1 MQKPRAFQW
10 VPSGSSSGFCQWAFG
25 WDRPDRFQMG
35 LDDICFHGGE
45 GVGGNYHEEAWDES
59 S

>member
-1 MQKPRAFQW
+1 MQKPHAFQW
-10 VPSGSSSGFCQWAFG
+10 VPSGFPQWVFG
-25 WDRPDRFQMG
+25 REKPDRFQMG
-35 LDDICFHGGE
+35 LGDICFHGGE